1 MRTGGAHG
9 SCQAPPPLRQST
21 ARTDR
26 SGHRRRQTRETSL
39 GRPQDPGAPPS
50 TTAQRSEGFRLAAPF
65 TPSSIVMGWSH
76 DPSDPDAH
84 RRHSAVRGRQPECPG
99 CADYKGEFMLA
110 DRRYCYPLTVTDHAS
125 RYLLLCEAMESNAEN
140 TAFTAFERL
149 FKERGLP
156 QAIRSDNGVPFAS
169 PNGLFN
175 LSRLSV
181 WWLRLGISIER
192 IRPGHPQQNGLHE
205 RMHLT
210 LKKEATRPAG
220 ANLLQQQAK
229 FDAFIEEFNNERPH
243 EALDMQC
250 PAEVYSPSCRPY
262 QGIQELLY
270 SFHDKTVVVTNC

>member
-1 MRTGGAHG
+1 M
-9 SCQAPPPLRQST
+9 
-21 ARTDR
+21 
-26 SGHRRRQTRETSL
+26 L
-39 GRPQDPGAPPS
+39 G
-50 TTAQRSEGFRLAAPF
+50 
-65 TPSSIVMGWSH
+65 
-76 DPSDPDAH
+76 
-84 RRHSAVRGRQPECPG
+84 
-99 CADYKGEFMLA
+99 

-125 RYLLLCEAMESNAEN
+125 RYLLLCEAMESNAEK

-192 IRPGHPQQNGLHE
+192 IRPGHPQQNGRHE

-229 FDAFIEEFNNERPH
+229 FDAFLEVFNNERPH
-243 EALDMQC
+243 EALNMKC
-250 PAEVYSPSCRPY
+250 PAEVYSSSCRPY
-262 QGIQELLY
+262 QGI
-270 SFHDKTVVVTNC
+270 